1 MRGLVAGGV
10 IVALVALAALLSFAW
25 TPWDVASLDIAA
37 KLRPPSA
44 AHWMGTDHFGRD
56 VLSMLMV
63 GARVSIAVALLAG
76 GIGMALGVPL
86 GLAAAAGRGSFLD
99 EAISRGNDLV
109 FAFPSLLIAIMI

>member
-1 MRGLVAGGV
+1 MRGLLAGGAG
-10 IVALVALAALLSFAW
+10 VALGAAAALLSLVW
-25 TPWDVASLDIAA
+25 TPFDVAAIDIAA

-63 GARVSIAVALLAG
+63 GARVSIAVALLAV

-86 GLAAAAGRGSFLD
+86 GLAAAAGRGSLLD

-109 FAFPSLLIAIMI
+109 FAFPSLLIA